1 MRVMSDRSIIGASRE
16 HLAQAREGYFQHLG
30 FALLVATLLLSAA
43 LACLV
48 HALVPGVCRTSAS
61 RIVALLSELFRDRE
75 RLRPTARSGSG
86 ALVLTTLL
94 LLSVPPL
101 LLMLRGGGN
110 VLMIP
115 LGLLCLAVPVAYLRT
130 NPDLEP
136 VA

>member
-1 MRVMSDRSIIGASRE
+1 MSDRPLFSASRE
-16 HLAQAREGYFQHLG
+16 HLQQAREGYLQHLA
-30 FALLVATLLLSAA
+30 FALLVSALLLSAA
-43 LACLV
+43 LACLI

-61 RIVALLSELFRDRE
+61 RIVSLLTELFRDRE

-86 ALVLTTLL
+86 ALVLTALL

-115 LGLLCLAVPVAYLRT
+115 LGLLCLGVPVTYLRT

-136 VA
+136 VD